1 MVVVV
6 LVLVVLVV
14 VLRDIVMINVVIH
27 AGTHSEVLN
36 LIAVIVVLLLLVV
49 VWGEKGARGEEW
61 AAMWRKGRRRA
72 RLGEGNRSRR
82 G

>member
-1 MVVVV
+1 M

-14 VLRDIVMINVVIH
+14 LRDKVVINVIIH

-49 VWGEKGARGEEW
+49 VWGEKGTGGEEW